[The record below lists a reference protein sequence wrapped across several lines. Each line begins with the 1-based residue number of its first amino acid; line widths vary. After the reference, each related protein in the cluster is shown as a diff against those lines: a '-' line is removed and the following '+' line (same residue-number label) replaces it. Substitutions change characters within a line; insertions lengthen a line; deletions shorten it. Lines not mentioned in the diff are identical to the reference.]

1 MRALRAW
8 GLKNDWLTT
17 SKSTPTCASR
27 LADGSLFRLSSGR
40 VWAALGGGHNCEV
53 CGDLILETQP
63 QYEIRE
69 GKHAYAHVVCFSIW
83 LVESKIL
90 DASAE

>member
-1 MRALRAW
+1 
-8 GLKNDWLTT
+8 
-17 SKSTPTCASR
+17 
-27 LADGSLFRLSSGR
+27 

>member
-1 MRALRAW
+1 MTGSPRRNLRQRVR
-8 GLKNDWLTT
+8 D
-17 SKSTPTCASR
+17 R

-83 LVESKIL
+83 LVEAKIL